1 MCNRPLP
8 KFSQEMNS
16 VEVESFLA
24 SEAPLFLP
32 IGTLEAHGRHLP
44 VGTDTLCAS
53 KISEELSI
61 SFEGVVAPAIGYG
74 ITNSLVQTSP
84 GSCFPED
91 IYEPYIETIIRGLHS
106 QGFKTIVIIN
116 GHGGNMESLKK
127 VARKMTRSINIGLSV
142 IHWWML
148 STKFVEPTFNDKPG
162 GHAAIEETAAMLHF
176 YPTLVTPDN
185 FDKKNDSYTPD
196 NGIWLYPPPGEV
208 LIKEYD
214 KGLPNFD
221 CGKAAD
227 FMEKVIDKITCK
239 LRVWMNSFNRI
250 KGGLRP

>member
-1 MCNRPLP
+1 
-8 KFSQEMNS
+8 MNS
-16 VEVESFLA
+16 IEVESFLA

-44 VGTDTLCAS
+44 VGTDTLCAG

-61 SFEGVVAPAIGYG
+61 NFEGAIAPAIGYG
-74 ITNSLVQTSP
+74 ITNVLVQTSP
-84 GSCFPED
+84 GSHFSENV
-91 IYEPYIETIIRGLHS
+91 YEQYLETIIRGFHS
-106 QGFKTIVIIN
+106 QGFKTIIIIN
-116 GHGGNMESLKK
+116 GHGGNMEPLKK
-127 VARKMTRSINIGLSV
+127 VARRVTSSINVGLSV

-148 STKFVEPTFNDKPG
+148 STKFVKPIFNDEPG

-176 YPTLVTPDN
+176 YPTLVNPDN
-185 FDKKNDSYTPD
+185 FDKKSDSYTPD

-208 LIKEYD
+208 LIKEYG

-221 CGKAAD
+221 CGKASE
-227 FMEKVIDKITCK
+227 FMENVVEDITTK
-239 LRVWMNSFNRI
+239 LKVWMNSFNRI